1 MSITK
6 VTITKE
12 CVKRLKKQGHE
23 IVSLPNGDTLLIEW
37 SNAKDKLTAEQ
48 VAAAGLRGAGCYV
61 RIDSESKP

>member
-12 CVKRLKKQGHE
+12 SVKRLKKQGHE

-37 SNAKDKLTAEQ
+37 SNAKGLTAAQ

-61 RIDSESKP
+61 HIDAEPKP